1 MVERLR
7 SLWNEPRPPGATR
20 RTWRDWALVGSI
32 VAVATLEFVLRPDLQ
47 WRTLSLAM
55 VIGLAPTLLWRRTRP
70 FVAVAVAFVPTI
82 LTSLVMTDAPDL
94 YTAVYFL
101 LLPYALLRWGSG
113 RDIVGGVAIILA
125 KMGLALA
132 LGQLTVTEAVGGSIV
147 LGAAMTLGLAVR
159 FRAGAKGREL
169 EQVRLLERERLAR
182 DLHDTVA
189 HHVSA
194 IAVRAQAGLATAPTD
209 PEAATNA
216 LRVIEAEASRAL
228 AEMRGMVRV
237 LRHDHRAEL
246 APQPRLADLEQLEAQ
261 ALDGPLVSVAIDG
274 DTADLPP
281 TVETAIF
288 RLAQESV
295 TNARRHAHRA
305 TRIDVRVA
313 ADDRAVHLRVS
324 DDGEPVA
331 VRASA
336 PSGYGLAGMTE
347 RAGLLGGTCQAGP
360 NPDRGWT
367 VTATLPRAGVR
378 A

>member
-1 MVERLR
+1 MIVVVA
-7 SLWNEPRPPGATR
+7 AT
-20 RTWRDWALVGSI
+20 
-32 VAVATLEFVLRPDLQ
+32 EFVLRPELQ
-47 WRTLSLAM
+47 WRALSLAM
-55 VIGLAPTLLWRRTRP
+55 VVGLAPTLLWRRTRP

-82 LTSLVMTDAPDL
+82 LTSLVMTDAPDM

-113 RDIVGGVAIILA
+113 REIVGGVAIILG
-125 KMGLALA
+125 KMGLALG

-147 LGAAMTLGLAVR
+147 LGASMTLGLAVR

-237 LRHDHRAEL
+237 LRHDDRAER
-246 APQPRLADLEQLEAQ
+246 APQPRVADLEQLRAQ
-261 ALDGPLVSVAIDG
+261 ALDGPRVSVAIDG

-281 TVETAIF
+281 PVQVAIF

-331 VRASA
+331 VRATTS
-336 PSGYGLAGMTE
+336 SGYGLAGMAE

-367 VTATLPRAGVR
+367 VTATLPRAGAGATV
-378 A
+378 